1 MGKKIEHKPYI
12 ATVFT
17 KIINGEA
24 AAYKLWENEN
34 FIAILDINPINPGHT
49 LLIPKQQI
57 DYIFDLPDGLYDSM
71 WRIVKWLSPHIQ
83 QATEC
88 KRIGIAVEG
97 FSVPHVH
104 IHLVPVNSGDEL
116 NPERAI
122 SATSEQLI
130 DVQKRICRIIQS
142 SL

>member
-1 MGKKIEHKPYI
+1 MEHKPNT
-12 ATVFT
+12 ATLFT
-17 KIINGEA
+17 KIINGET

-34 FIAILDINPINPGHT
+34 FIAILDIHPINPGHT

-57 DYIFDLPDGLYDSM
+57 DYIFDLSDRLYDSM
-71 WRIVKWLSPHIQ
+71 WQTAKWLSSHIQ
-83 QATEC
+83 QATKC

-97 FSVPHVH
+97 FSIPHVH
-104 IHLVPVNSGDEL
+104 IHLVPVNSGNEL

-122 SATSEQLI
+122 SVTSEQLT
-130 DVQKRICRIIQS
+130 DVQNQICKIIQS

>member
-1 MGKKIEHKPYI
+1 MEDKSKT

-17 KIINGEA
+17 RIINGET

-34 FIAILDINPINPGHT
+34 FIAILDIHPINLGHT

-57 DYIFDLPDGLYDSM
+57 DYIFDLSNELYDSM
-71 WRIVKWLSPHIQ
+71 WRTVRWLSPYIQ

-104 IHLVPVNSGDEL
+104 VHLVPVNSGNEL

-130 DVQKRICRIIQS
+130 NIQNQICSIIQAS
-142 SL
+142 R